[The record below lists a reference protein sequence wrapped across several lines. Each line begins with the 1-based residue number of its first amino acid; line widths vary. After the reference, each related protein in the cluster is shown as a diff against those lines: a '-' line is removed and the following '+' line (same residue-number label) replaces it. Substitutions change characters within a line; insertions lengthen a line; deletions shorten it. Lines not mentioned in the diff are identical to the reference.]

1 MQKYLDRENER
12 IITEKQLKAE
22 YEEIRADGGTDAET
36 FEQYIKNCTD
46 KNGTLEP
53 IRMTLCPHCL
63 AGIRSRGEKING
75 VLIYPDDYADEENEI
90 DDESEA
96 QSFCDWCEEA
106 GHLEIYAII

>member
-22 YEEIRADGGTDAET
+22 YEAIRADGGTDAET

-46 KNGTLEP
+46 KNGALEP

-75 VLIYPDDYADEENEI
+75 ILIYPDDYADEENEI

-96 QSFCDWCEEA
+96 QSYCDWCEEA
-106 GHLEIYAII
+106 GHLEVYVIL